1 MIQRVL
7 AWVDERT
14 GLGRFA
20 ESFLFQNIPGG
31 SRWRY
36 AWGAMLLYTFLLQA
50 VTGFFLWTA
59 YSPSTQTA
67 WESIHYVQHEMTGG
81 WVLRG
86 LHHFGAQAFVVVLVL
101 HLLQMVIYGVYRAPR
116 EVNFWLVL
124 LLLPLAIAMSATGWL
139 LPYDQHGFW
148 ASRVPIGIMGVTPV
162 IGPLLQKMVM
172 GGSSFGQHTLTHFL
186 ALHAGLLPLCVALL
200 LSAHYY
206 LTRKHG
212 FADAAKDCA
221 CPDEKYFPAQFL
233 KDSAACLAVF
243 VVLLAFVLV
252 PAWQHPS
259 VAPGVHLG
267 APADPSEQY
276 SAARPEWFML
286 FLFQFLKY
294 FPGGTEVWGAMII
307 PGLVGAV
314 VALMPFVAK
323 WKHGHRFN
331 VLFIGTLLLAAITL
345 GRLAVI
351 EDNKDET
358 YVAAKAQAA
367 AAAERIRQLTTER
380 GIPPSGA
387 AQLLRDDPFTQGPKL
402 FAKNCSSCHRF
413 DGHDGLGRKPL
424 NTHTVRAGDTWESIA
439 EFRFT
444 QADQLR
450 DLNKSL
456 NGRLLQTGDQ
466 ITVYARPWAPD
477 MKGFASREW
486 LAGFFDPARVD
497 SAHYFGG
504 TKFKDGKMVKWVKK
518 NATPDKADDLKKVI
532 VALSA
537 EAKLKSQLG
546 PDKTDLET
554 IKQGRALIIG
564 ESFACTECHS
574 YAKKYPDSIAP
585 DLTGYGSR
593 AWLMRFISNPAHPD
607 FYGKK
612 NDRMPA
618 FADKKILDAKQL
630 GLLADWLRGEWYEV
644 PKPGAK

>member
-1 MIQRVL
+1 MMKRVL

-20 ESFLFQNIPGG
+20 EAFLFQNLPGG

-36 AWGAMLLYTFLLQA
+36 VWGTLLLYLFLLQT

-101 HLLQMVIYGVYRAPR
+101 HLLQTVIYGIYRAPR
-116 EVNFWLVL
+116 EVNFWLAIG
-124 LLLPLAIAMSATGWL
+124 LLPLAIAMSTTGWL

-162 IGPLLQKMVM
+162 LGPLLQKIAM
-172 GGSSFGQHTLTHFL
+172 GGSSFGHHTLTHFL
-186 ALHAGLLPLCVALL
+186 ALHAGLLPLCVALVL
-200 LSAHYY
+200 GAHYY

-212 FADAAKDCA
+212 FADAPKDGTR
-221 CPDEKYFPAQFL
+221 PDEAYFPAQFL
-233 KDSAACLAVF
+233 KDAAACLAVF
-243 VVLLAFVLV
+243 VVLLGLVLV
-252 PAWQHPS
+252 PAWQTPS
-259 VAPGVHLG
+259 VAPGIHLG

-323 WKHGHRFN
+323 WRHGHRFN
-331 VLFIGTLLLAAITL
+331 VLFICTLFVAAVTL
-345 GRLAVI
+345 GRMAVN
-351 EDNKDET
+351 EDSKDET
-358 YVAAKAQAA
+358 YLAAKAQSARAA
-367 AAAERIRQLTTER
+367 DRIRDLTTER

-387 AQLLRDDPFTQGPKL
+387 AALIRDDPLTQGPKL
-402 FAKNCSSCHRF
+402 FAKHCASCHRF

-424 NTHTVRAGDTWESIA
+424 NTYTVRTGDTWESIA
-439 EFRFT
+439 EYRFSKPEE
-444 QADQLR
+444 LR
-450 DLNKSL
+450 ALNQGL
-456 NGRLLQTGDQ
+456 NGPAVKPGDQ
-466 ITVYARPWAPD
+466 VTVYARPWAPD
-477 MKGFASREW
+477 LKGFASREW
-486 LAGFFDPARVD
+486 LAGLLDPARVD
-497 SAHYFGG
+497 GPHYFGG
-504 TKFKDGKMVKWVKK
+504 TKFKDAKMVKWVKK
-518 NATPDKADDLKKVI
+518 NATPDKADDLKKVTA
-532 VALSA
+532 ALSA
-537 EAKLKSQLG
+537 EAKLKSQINA
-546 PDKTDLET
+546 DKIDAEI
-554 IKQGRALIIG
+554 IKQGRVLITG
-564 ESFACTECHS
+564 DFDCVDCHS
-574 YAKKYPDSIAP
+574 FAKKYPDAIAP

-593 AWLMRFISNPAHPD
+593 TWLMRFISNPNHAD
-607 FYGKK
+607 FYGKR

-618 FADKKILDAKQL
+618 FADKKILDPKQI
-630 GLLADWLRGEWYEV
+630 GLLADWLRGDWYV
-644 PKPGAK
+644 PPQNGNH

>member
-1 MIQRVL
+1 MMKRVL

-14 GLGRFA
+14 GLGGFA
-20 ESFLFQNIPGG
+20 EVFLFQNIPGG

-116 EVNFWLVL
+116 EVSFWLVL
-124 LLLPLAIAMSATGWL
+124 VLLPLAIAMSATGWL
-139 LPYDQHGFW
+139 LPFDQHGFW

-162 IGPLLQKMVM
+162 LGPLLQKMAM

-200 LSAHYY
+200 LGAHYY

-212 FADAAKDCA
+212 FADVSKDCA

-233 KDSAACLAVF
+233 KDAAACLAVL
-243 VVLLAFVLV
+243 VVLLGFVLV
-252 PAWQHPS
+252 PAWQHPHL
-259 VAPGVHLG
+259 APGVHLG

-294 FPGGTEVWGAMII
+294 FPGGTEVWGAMVI

-331 VLFIGTLLLAAITL
+331 VLFIGTLFIAAVTL
-345 GRLAVI
+345 GRMAVL

-358 YVAAKAQAA
+358 YLAAKAQAA
-367 AAAERIRQLTTER
+367 RAADRIRDLTTER

-402 FAKNCSSCHRF
+402 FAKNCAICHRF
-413 DGHDGLGRKPL
+413 DGHDGTGHKPL
-424 NTHTVRAGDTWESIA
+424 TTHSVRTGETWESVA
-439 EFRFT
+439 EFRSMKL
-444 QADQLR
+444 AELR
-450 DLNKSL
+450 EMNQGMAGQPLKP
-456 NGRLLQTGDQ
+456 GDKL
-466 ITVYARPWAPD
+466 IACVRPWAPD
-477 MKGFASREW
+477 LKGFASREW
-486 LAGFFDPARVD
+486 LAGLFDPARVD
-497 SAHYFGG
+497 TTHYFGG

-518 NATPDKADDLKKVI
+518 NATPQNTDDLKKVI
-532 VALSA
+532 AALSA

-546 PDKTDLET
+546 PDKADADL
-554 IKQGRALIIG
+554 IKEGRALIIG
-564 ESFACTECHS
+564 EALACTDCHS
-574 YAKKYPDSIAP
+574 FAKKYPDSIAP

-593 AWLMRFISNPAHPD
+593 AWLMRFISNPNHPD
-607 FYGKK
+607 FYGKR

-618 FADKKILDAKQL
+618 FADKKILDAKQIA
-630 GLLADWLRGEWYEV
+630 LLADWLRGDWYV
-644 PKPGAK
+644 APKNGK

>member
-1 MIQRVL
+1 MMKQL
-7 AWVDERT
+7 WAWLDERT
-14 GLGRFA
+14 GLGRITDA
-20 ESFLFQNIPGG
+20 FLFQNLPGG

-36 AWGAMLLYTFLLQA
+36 SWGAIVLYTFLLQA

-86 LHHFGAQAFVVVLVL
+86 LHHFGAQAFVVVIVL
-101 HLLQMVIYGVYRAPR
+101 HVLQMVIYGVYRAPR

-124 LLLPLAIAMSATGWL
+124 ALLPLAIAMSATGWL

-148 ASRVPIGIMGVTPV
+148 ASRVPVGIMGVTPV
-162 IGPLLQKMVM
+162 IGPLLQKLAM
-172 GGSSFGQHTLTHFL
+172 GGSTMGHHTLTHFL
-186 ALHAGLLPLCVALL
+186 ALHAGLLPLGVALVL
-200 LSAHYY
+200 AAHYY

-233 KDSAACLAVF
+233 KDAVACLAVF
-243 VVLLAFVLV
+243 VVLLGFVLV
-252 PAWQHPS
+252 PAWQHPHT
-259 VAPGVHLG
+259 APGVHLG

-294 FPGGTEVWGAMII
+294 FPGGTEVWGAMVI

-314 VALMPFVAK
+314 VAFMPFAAK

-331 VLFIGTLLLAAITL
+331 VLFMGTLLFAAVIL
-345 GRLAVI
+345 GRMAAV
-351 EDNKDET
+351 EDSQDET
-358 YVAAKAQAA
+358 YVSAKAQATA
-367 AAAERIRQLTTER
+367 AADRIRDLTTER

-413 DGHDGLGRKPL
+413 DGHDGLGHRPL
-424 NTHTVRAGDTWESIA
+424 NTHVARAEDTWETIA
-439 EFRFT
+439 ESRFVKP
-444 QADQLR
+444 DEIR
-450 DLNKSL
+450 RLNPALAARPLKA
-456 NGRLLQTGDQ
+456 GDQ
-466 ITVYARPWAPD
+466 VVVYARPWAPD
-477 MKGFASREW
+477 LKGFASREW
-486 LAGFFDPARVD
+486 LAGLMDPARVD
-497 SAHYFGG
+497 GPAYFGG

-518 NATPDKADDLKKVI
+518 NCTPEKAADLKKVI
-532 VALSA
+532 AALSA
-537 EAKLKSQLG
+537 EARLKAQAGADNADAEL
-546 PDKTDLET
+546 
-554 IKQGRALIIG
+554 IKQGRVLITG
-564 ESFACTECHS
+564 EFACTDCHS
-574 YAKKYPDSIAP
+574 FGKKDPDATAP
-585 DLTGYGSR
+585 DLTGYGSK
-593 AWLMRFISNPAHPD
+593 AWLTRIISNPAHAD
-607 FYGKK
+607 FYGKR

-630 GLLADWLRGEWYEV
+630 SLLADWLRGDWYV
-644 PKPGAK
+644 PPKNGGK